1 MLVLITR
8 LKFSEES
15 SCENTSNAPF
25 LLQVL
30 FLSKTAL
37 AIRSISGRLYH
48 GQRSKKKKKP
58 DLRLPFPFR
67 FIQARQT
74 LEISFPFPPLIFF
87 LSLAWTS
94 GPATWSINER
104 LLCLLFALS
113 SFRIKLLPSAN
124 SSNAVS
130 QRFHRKPSVFWSP
143 WQSNVLSWLRSL
155 SSMFLANFSSRWL
168 LGVFFYPRRQCCDRS
183 RRG

>member
-15 SCENTSNAPF
+15 SCENTPNAPF
-25 LLQVL
+25 LPKVL

-37 AIRSISGRLYH
+37 AMRSISGRLYH
-48 GQRSKKKKKP
+48 GQRSKKTT

-67 FIQARQT
+67 FIQAGQT
-74 LEISFPFPPLIFF
+74 LEISFPFPPLIFL

-94 GPATWSINER
+94 GPARWSINER
-104 LLCLLFALS
+104 LLFALS
-113 SFRIKLLPSAN
+113 SFRIKLLSSAN

-143 WQSNVLSWLRSL
+143 WQSNVLTWLLSL
-155 SSMFLANFSSRWL
+155 SSMFLANFLSRWL